1 VSSGETVKQNN
12 TLKTKWSE
20 KRANWFRNAQRISD
34 YPDKVIAVI
43 EPILKECKSALDIGA
58 GAGALALALAKRLEK
73 VTAVEP
79 APAMARILKEESE
92 LQGIKNL
99 NIIALPWEE
108 CNVGEHDIIICAN
121 LPSFVVDAPGFLEQ
135 IRGLGRYVFH
145 IQNVNPNKDK
155 FFYKELY
162 PIIFKREYQKK
173 VDYLDSYIQFHSLGI
188 YANVNI
194 IEYNFDQPFDD
205 LDEAVD
211 FWKEYLGLE
220 TEEFDGFL
228 HDFLINRLKKQNGGY
243 SFVDKKRSAVIWWKE
258 R

>member
-1 VSSGETVKQNN
+1 MKQNN
-12 TLKTKWSE
+12 ILKIKWSE

-34 YPDKVIAVI
+34 YPDKVIAVM

-58 GAGALALALAKRLEK
+58 GAGALAQALAKRLKK

-79 APAMARILKEESE
+79 APAMVKVLKEEASLQE
-92 LQGIKNL
+92 LRNL
-99 NIIALPWEE
+99 NIIELPWDQAD
-108 CNVGEHDIIICAN
+108 VGEHDIIICAN

-135 IRGLGRYVFH
+135 IRGLGRYIFH

-162 PIIFKREYQKK
+162 PIIFKKEYQKK

-220 TEEFDGFL
+220 TNEFDNL
-228 HDFLINRLKKQNGGY
+228 LYDFLARRLQKKNGNY
-243 SFVDKKRSAVIWWKE
+243 IFVDRKRSAVIWWKE
-258 R
+258 DENK

>member
-1 VSSGETVKQNN
+1 MKQNN
-12 TLKTKWSE
+12 TLKLKWSE
-20 KRANWFRNAQRISD
+20 KRANWFRKAQRISD
-34 YPDKVIAVI
+34 YPDKVIAVM
-43 EPILKECKSALDIGA
+43 EPILKDCKSALDIGA
-58 GAGALALALAKRLEK
+58 GTGALALPLAKRLKK

-79 APAMARILKEESE
+79 APAMVKVLKEESE
-92 LQGIKNL
+92 LQGLKNL
-99 NIIALPWEE
+99 NIIALAWEE
-108 CNVGEHDIIICAN
+108 SNVGKHDIIICAN

-135 IRGLGRYVFH
+135 TRSLGRYIFH

-162 PIIFKREYQKK
+162 PIIFKKEYAKK
-173 VDYLDSYIQFHSLGI
+173 IDYLDSYIRFHKQGI

-220 TEEFDGFL
+220 TGEFDDLLQGFL
-228 HDFLINRLKKQNGGY
+228 KNRLKKQGGSY
-243 SFVDKKRSAVIWWKE
+243 IFVDKKKSAVIWWKE
-258 R
+258 DENK

>member
-1 VSSGETVKQNN
+1 MKANN
-12 TLKTKWSE
+12 ITKIKWSE
-20 KRANWFRNAQRISD
+20 RRAEWFRKAQRISD
-34 YPDKVIAVI
+34 YPDKVIAVM

-58 GAGALALALAKRLEK
+58 GAGALALALAKRLKK

-79 APAMARILKEESE
+79 APAMVKVLKEEASLQE
-92 LQGIKNL
+92 LRNL
-99 NIIALPWEE
+99 NIIELPWDQAD
-108 CNVGEHDIIICAN
+108 VGEHDIIICAN

-135 IRGLGRYVFH
+135 IRGLGRYIFH

-162 PIIFKREYQKK
+162 PIILKKEYQKK

-220 TEEFDGFL
+220 TNEFDNL
-228 HDFLINRLKKQNGGY
+228 LYDFLSSRLQKKDENY
-243 SFVDKKRSAVIWWKE
+243 LFVDRKKSAVIWWKE
-258 R
+258 DENK

>member
-1 VSSGETVKQNN
+1 M
-12 TLKTKWSE
+12 KWSE

-34 YPDKVIAVI
+34 YPDKVIAVM

-58 GAGALALALAKRLEK
+58 GAGALALALAKRLKK

-79 APAMARILKEESE
+79 AHAMVKVLKEEASI
-92 LQGIKNL
+92 QGLRNL
-99 NIIALPWEE
+99 NIIELPWDQAD
-108 CNVGEHDIIICAN
+108 VGEHDIIICAN

-135 IRGLGRYVFH
+135 TKRLGRYIFH

-162 PIIFKREYQKK
+162 PIIFKKEYAKK
-173 VDYLDSYIQFHSLGI
+173 ADYLDSYIQFHSLGI

-220 TEEFDGFL
+220 TNEFDNL
-228 HDFLINRLKKQNGGY
+228 LYDFLARRLQKKNGNY
-243 SFVDKKRSAVIWWKE
+243 IFVDRKRSAVIWWKE
-258 R
+258 DENK

>member
-1 VSSGETVKQNN
+1 MKQNN
-12 TLKTKWSE
+12 TLKIKWSD

-34 YPDKVIAVI
+34 YPDKVIAVM

-58 GAGALALALAKRLEK
+58 GAGALAQALAKRLKK

-79 APAMARILKEESE
+79 APAMVKVLKEEAS
-92 LQGIKNL
+92 LRGLRNL
-99 NIIALPWEE
+99 NIIELPWDEAG
-108 CNVGEHDIIICAN
+108 VGEHDIIICAN

-135 IRGLGRYVFH
+135 IRRLGKYIFH

-162 PIIFKREYQKK
+162 PIIFKKEYQKK

-220 TEEFDGFL
+220 TNEFDNL
-228 HDFLINRLKKQNGGY
+228 LYDFLARRLQKKNGNY
-243 SFVDKKRSAVIWWKE
+243 IFVDRKRSAVIWWKE
-258 R
+258 DENK

>member
-1 VSSGETVKQNN
+1 MKQNN
-12 TLKTKWSE
+12 TLKIKWSE

-34 YPDKVIAVI
+34 YPDKVIAVM

-58 GAGALALALAKRLEK
+58 GAGALALALAKRLKK

-79 APAMARILKEESE
+79 ASAMVKVLKEEAS
-92 LQGIKNL
+92 LKGLRNL
-99 NIIALPWEE
+99 NIIELPWDEAD
-108 CNVGEHDIIICAN
+108 VGEHDIIICAN

-135 IRGLGRYVFH
+135 IRRLGKYVFH

-162 PIIFKREYQKK
+162 PIILKKEYQKK

-220 TEEFDGFL
+220 TDEFDNFL
-228 HDFLINRLKKQNGGY
+228 YDFLNKRLKKRNGGY
-243 SFVDKKRSAVIWWKE
+243 VFADHKKSAIIWWKE
-258 R
+258 DENK

>member
-1 VSSGETVKQNN
+1 MKANN
-12 TLKTKWSE
+12 ITKIKWSE
-20 KRANWFRNAQRISD
+20 RRADWFRKAQRISD
-34 YPDKVIAVI
+34 YPDKVIAVM
-43 EPILKECKSALDIGA
+43 EPILKDCSSALDIGA
-58 GAGALALALAKRLEK
+58 GAGALALPLAKRLKK

-79 APAMARILKEESE
+79 APAMVKVLKEESA
-92 LQGIKNL
+92 LQGLKNL

-108 CNVGEHDIIICAN
+108 SNVGEHDIIICAN

-135 IRGLGRYVFH
+135 IRRLGRYIFH

-173 VDYLDSYIQFHSLGI
+173 VDYLDSYIRFHEQGI

-205 LDEAVD
+205 LGEAVA
-211 FWKEYLGLE
+211 FWKEYMGLE
-220 TEEFDGFL
+220 TAEYDGFL
-228 HDFLINRLKKQNGGY
+228 HDFLKNRLKKQNGGY
-243 SFVDKKRSAVIWWKE
+243 IFADKKRSAVIWWKE
-258 R
+258 K

>member
-1 VSSGETVKQNN
+1 MKQNN
-12 TLKTKWSE
+12 ILKIKWSE

-34 YPDKVIAVI
+34 YPDKVIAVM

-58 GAGALALALAKRLEK
+58 GAGALAQALAKRLKK

-79 APAMARILKEESE
+79 APAMVKVLKEEAS
-92 LQGIKNL
+92 LRGLRNL
-99 NIIALPWEE
+99 NIIELPWDEAG
-108 CNVGEHDIIICAN
+108 VGEHDIIICAN

-135 IRGLGRYVFH
+135 IRRLGKYIFH

-162 PIIFKREYQKK
+162 PIIFKKEYQKK

-220 TEEFDGFL
+220 TNEFDNL
-228 HDFLINRLKKQNGGY
+228 LYDFLARRLQKKNGNY
-243 SFVDKKRSAVIWWKE
+243 IFVDRKRSAVIWWKE
-258 R
+258 DENK

>member
-1 VSSGETVKQNN
+1 MKQNN
-12 TLKTKWSE
+12 ILKIKWSE

-34 YPDKVIAVI
+34 YPDKVIAVM

-58 GAGALALALAKRLEK
+58 GAGALAQALAKRLKK

-79 APAMARILKEESE
+79 APAMVKVLKEEASLQE
-92 LQGIKNL
+92 LRNL
-99 NIIALPWEE
+99 NIIELPWDQAD
-108 CNVGEHDIIICAN
+108 VGEHDIIICAN

-135 IRGLGRYVFH
+135 IRGLGRYIFH

-162 PIIFKREYQKK
+162 PIILKKEYQKK

-220 TEEFDGFL
+220 TNEFDNL
-228 HDFLINRLKKQNGGY
+228 LYDFLARRLQKKNGNY
-243 SFVDKKRSAVIWWKE
+243 IFVDRKRSAVIWWKE
-258 R
+258 DENK

>member
-1 VSSGETVKQNN
+1 MKQNN
-12 TLKTKWSE
+12 TLKIKWSE

-34 YPDKVIAVI
+34 YPDKVIDVM

-58 GAGALALALAKRLEK
+58 GAGALAQALAKRLKK

-79 APAMARILKEESE
+79 APAMVKVLKEEAS
-92 LQGIKNL
+92 LRGLRNL
-99 NIIALPWEE
+99 NIIELPWDEAG
-108 CNVGEHDIIICAN
+108 VGEHDIIICAN

-135 IRGLGRYVFH
+135 IRRLGKYIFH

-162 PIIFKREYQKK
+162 PIIFKKEYQKK

-220 TEEFDGFL
+220 TNEFDNL
-228 HDFLINRLKKQNGGY
+228 LYDFLARRLQKKNGNY
-243 SFVDKKRSAVIWWKE
+243 IFVDRKRSAVIWWKE
-258 R
+258 DENK

>member
-1 VSSGETVKQNN
+1 MKQNN
-12 TLKTKWSE
+12 TLKIKWSD
-20 KRANWFRNAQRISD
+20 KRANWFRKAQRISD
-34 YPDKVIAVI
+34 YPDKVIAVM
-43 EPILKECKSALDIGA
+43 EPILKDCKSALDIGA
-58 GAGALALALAKRLEK
+58 GAGALAIPLAKRLKK

-79 APAMARILKEESE
+79 APAMIKVLKEESE
-92 LQGIKNL
+92 LQGLKNL

-108 CNVGEHDIIICAN
+108 SNAEEHDIIICAN

-135 IRGLGRYVFH
+135 TRKLGRYIFH
-145 IQNVNPNKDK
+145 IQNVNPDKDK

-162 PIIFKREYQKK
+162 PIIFKKEYQKK

-220 TEEFDGFL
+220 TGEFD
-228 HDFLINRLKKQNGGY
+228 DFLQDFLKSRLKKQDDGY
-243 SFVDKKRSAVIWWKE
+243 LFVDKKKSAVIWWKE
-258 R
+258 ERAL

>member
-1 VSSGETVKQNN
+1 MKQNN
-12 TLKTKWSE
+12 ILKIKWSE

-34 YPDKVIAVI
+34 YPDKVIAVM

-58 GAGALALALAKRLEK
+58 GTGALALLLAKRLKK

-79 APAMARILKEESE
+79 APAMVRVLKEETE
-92 LQGIKNL
+92 LQGLKNL
-99 NIIALPWEE
+99 NIIALPWEKAD
-108 CNVGEHDIIICAN
+108 VGEHDIIICAN

-135 IRGLGRYVFH
+135 TRRLGRYIFH

-162 PIIFKREYQKK
+162 PIIFKKEYQKK
-173 VDYLDSYIQFHSLGI
+173 VDYLDSYFQFHSLGI

-205 LDEAVD
+205 LDEAVA

-220 TEEFDGFL
+220 GNEFDNL
-228 HDFLINRLKKQNGGY
+228 LYDFLSSRLQKKDGSY
-243 SFVDKKRSAVIWWKE
+243 LFIDRKKSAVIWWKE
-258 R
+258 DEN